1 MANHNEPI
9 FNPITN
15 SLDNVNENEVHSND
29 FEHQSSNSC
38 SKSQSQI
45 GNDIPSKKANIFKG
59 DNCLTKQR

>member
-15 SLDNVNENEVHSND
+15 SLDNVNENEVHSNN
-29 FEHQSSNSC
+29 FEHQSSNSY

-45 GNDIPSKKANIFKG
+45 GIDIPSKQANILKG
-59 DNCLTKQR
+59 DNCLNRQR